1 MFDKKGKNCVKRID
15 LVNDEGLYDQ
25 KAFYTVKV
33 VVYLS
38 SLNDGEFINYQNHS
52 LS

>member
-1 MFDKKGKNCVKRID
+1 MFDKKGKSFVKRID

-25 KAFYTVKV
+25 KAFYTVKI